1 MIFFFQKFVNIWLL
15 FCFFFFGPLGT
26 VIVEMKLDVQYTDN

>member
-15 FCFFFFGPLGT
+15 FCFSFGPLGT